1 MIYAPISSSAG
12 ALRRFCS
19 ILVNM
24 DPNRSACNADAPRS
38 SVAPDGRFIVG
49 VHRPAYRVDNLRAS
63 QTISVLGQGPGGR
76 EVTNHLNFPTGGV
89 DVPSAAEI
97 FEIANALPWR
107 GTTYIGKDWAD
118 RCAESPLSIQLPPK
132 PPVSMH
138 RWLREVAGPLVGGGS
153 RRREMLT
160 RLPDPIKL
168 ALATT
173 STDSRDLE
181 ALAEHAAC
189 FVHAEDSRP
198 TGLEY
203 RRHADHGLQPD
214 IRNHPLFEA
223 VANNPCLPDDYKTAM
238 VLRPGAQGASAITGE
253 WGASGEKSHVYE
265 YLRRNSYIPW
275 GHFAAN
281 MAEDAVR
288 YDAAHLAKRDMHGM
302 RHLYYQ
308 RTFVRLARQLDLRIG
323 GEAPLDAD
331 ELERLRQDIL
341 AMMADADQAAK
352 LAFNATLWGWNYGF
366 DYAPTQYRLHAS
378 HQQVHQQ
385 YALVPREVRRLDTD
399 RNPHRKV
406 AAYACGDLLHGLVRD
421 YRQAH
426 GVDFFKAYFQAIQ
439 RNARL
444 DGRTDRD
451 QNLVVHADR
460 HVMLFVPKAQTSQW
474 ELQLVTL
481 APVGNILEA
490 DPATRKALDQGIWIA
505 IRTLGGLGARMVTAI
520 EYAKRFDSVPAGQH
534 LLYSFLPRLPESP
547 GAFSEAQLRWI
558 IGHYP
563 EDFAAAC
570 RAQKPADR
578 A

>member
-1 MIYAPISSSAG
+1 M
-12 ALRRFCS
+12 
-19 ILVNM
+19 NM
-24 DPNRSACNADAPRS
+24 EPNRSDCHFDAPRS

-49 VHRPAYRVDNLRAS
+49 IHRPAYRVDNLRPS
-63 QTISVLGQGPGGR
+63 HRISVLGQGPGGR

-89 DVPSAAEI
+89 DVRSAGEI
-97 FEIANALPWR
+97 FEIANPLPWR

-118 RCAESPLSIQLPPK
+118 QCAKSPQSIRLPPK

-138 RWLREVAGPLVGGGS
+138 RWLREVGGPQVESES
-153 RRREMLT
+153 RQREMLA

-173 STDSRDLE
+173 STDPRDLE
-181 ALAEHAAC
+181 ALACLAAR
-189 FVHAEDSRP
+189 FVHAKDDGRP
-198 TGLEY
+198 TGLVYEPDAE
-203 RRHADHGLQPD
+203 RGLQPD

-223 VANNPCLPDDYKTAM
+223 VANNPCLADDYKTVM
-238 VLRPGAQGASAITGE
+238 VLRPGTQGTSAITGE
-253 WGASGEKSHVYE
+253 WGLSGEKSHVYE
-265 YLRRNSYIPW
+265 YLRHNSYIPW

-288 YDAAHLAKRDMHGM
+288 YDAAHLTRRDVCGM

-308 RTFVRLARQLDLRIG
+308 RTFVQLARQIDLRVG
-323 GEAPLDAD
+323 EEAPLDA
-331 ELERLRQDIL
+331 EGLERLRQEIWGVI
-341 AMMADADQAAK
+341 ADGHPAAE

-378 HQQVHQQ
+378 HQQIHQQ

-399 RNPHRKV
+399 GNSHHQV
-406 AAYACGDLLHGLVRD
+406 AAYACGDLLHDMVCA

-426 GVDFFKAYFQAIQ
+426 GVDFFEAYRLAIQ
-439 RNARL
+439 HNERL
-444 DGRTDRD
+444 DGRTDRG
-451 QNLVVHADR
+451 NSLVVYADR

-490 DPATRKALDQGIWIA
+490 DPATRRALDRGIWIA

-520 EYAKRFDSVPAGQH
+520 EYAKRFDSGPTGQH

-570 RAQKPADR
+570 RAQKPAD
-578 A
+578 AT